1 MGRLKPKKLKVTHLS
16 GAKVKALTVPRRYTL
31 THSDLTGALF
41 LSIGSDYDT
50 RATSGLYAR
59 LMRDEV
65 LAELINDRGTMIF
78 NVYCHVSGGGFAFG
92 GARLRY
98 SIFCSELP
106 LALEA
111 IRYGD
116 RTLFE
121 QNPELDQSPV
131 YVHFQSTNSKF
142 NKVEEWGV
150 MADYRV

>member
-16 GAKVKALTVPRRYTL
+16 GTTPEAPTVPRRYTL
-31 THSDLTGALF
+31 THSDLTGSLF

-50 RATSGLYAR
+50 RTTSGLYAR
-59 LMRDEV
+59 LMKDEV
-65 LAELINDRGTMIF
+65 LAELINDQGAMIF
-78 NVYCHVSGGGFAFG
+78 NVYCHISGGGFVFG
-92 GARLRY
+92 GARLRF

-131 YVHFQSTNSKF
+131 YVHFQSTDNRF
-142 NKVEEWGV
+142 NKVERWGV
-150 MADYRV
+150 MADYGD

>member
-1 MGRLKPKKLKVTHLS
+1 MGRLKPKKLKVTRLS
-16 GAKVKALTVPRRYTL
+16 GAKVKTLTVPRRYTL

-41 LSIGSDYDT
+41 LSVGSDYDT
-50 RATSGLYAR
+50 RTTSGLYAR

-65 LAELINDRGTMIF
+65 LAELINDRGAMIF
-78 NVYCHVSGGGFAFG
+78 NVYCHVSGGGFVFG
-92 GARLRY
+92 MAKLRY

-142 NKVEEWGV
+142 NKVERWGV
-150 MADYRV
+150 MADYRD